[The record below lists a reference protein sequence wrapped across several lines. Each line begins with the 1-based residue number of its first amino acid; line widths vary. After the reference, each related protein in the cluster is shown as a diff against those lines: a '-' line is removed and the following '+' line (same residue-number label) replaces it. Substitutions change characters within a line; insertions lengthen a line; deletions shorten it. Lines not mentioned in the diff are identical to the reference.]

1 MHYTAAALLV
11 LLDLLAATA
20 ADGGGGGLRDV
31 ARCSRRGPF
40 SLCQQFY
47 VSAWSDTMFCGAP
60 IVFCIW
66 HAQFSWARCDDIDSV
81 CAMFGANPAC
91 WSETMFVVCPL
102 CFGFDMKS
110 FCDQND
116 DIDSVCTIFRANP
129 ACWSAPCFVVCPVCF
144 APEGLT
150 LRKWVD
156 FTLNGCAH
164 AVGWLHAGWVD
175 LTSAPSNLEI
185 LDDEVRK
192 HSGPISEPFFGGTEL
207 GQDEVNHQISAW
219 KLVHKPGI
227 QTLCETLF
235 PLVLELI

>member
-1 MHYTAAALLV
+1 MWCAHCV
-11 LLDLLAATA
+11 LHLTCTLFLNKMMILTQCAHCFVQIQHVEMTPCLWCAHCVLHLT
-20 ADGGGGGLRDV
+20 RTII
-31 ARCSRRGPF
+31 F
-40 SLCQQFY
+40 NQN
-47 VSAWSDTMFCGAP
+47 
-60 IVFCIW
+60 
-66 HAQFSWARCDDIDSV
+66 DDIDSV
-81 CAMFGANPAC
+81 CAMFCAN
-91 WSETMFVVCPL
+91 W
-102 CFGFDMKS
+102 
-110 FCDQND
+110 
-116 DIDSVCTIFRANP
+116 
-129 ACWSAPCFVVCPVCF
+129 ACWSAPCFVVCPLCF

-185 LDDEVRK
+185 LDDEVRR